1 MRLPAGTNVN
11 LYKVVVQ
18 HVNDEGVSNLIELT
32 KKNACKNDTQK
43 NCGVAEIV
51 EIDGVPILR
60 VTIQTEGNGKVH
72 W

>member
-1 MRLPAGTNVN
+1 M
-11 LYKVVVQ
+11 
-18 HVNDEGVSNLIELT
+18 NDEGVSNLIELT
-32 KKNACKNDTQK
+32 KKNACKTATQK

-51 EIDGVPILR
+51 VIDGIQILR